1 MVNDGLQLSNALFW
15 ISIGRDVLTVTGSD
29 AKTYLHSQLSQ
40 DIASMQ
46 PGDVRMSLLLQP
58 TGKVD
63 SLLRVTCAAADRFV
77 LDCDPGF
84 GESTVARLSRFK
96 IRVNAEIELQ
106 RQTWRA
112 VRSTESAATTN
123 IAQTLDISGAIPA
136 WRHDGTA
143 VDVFSPN
150 MTLPSTLREGTEAE
164 LLDSRVRALWPVM
177 GIDITTEMIPAETS
191 VVEVAVSFTKGCYPG
206 QELVERMDSRGSTA
220 PRRLCRVSCAPGVKV
235 GDEIVVNGEV
245 VGKYTTVANTI
256 ALALIKRGVEISD
269 PCGKISPL

>member
-1 MVNDGLQLSNALFW
+1 MNNSLLSNLWFW
-15 ISIGRDVLTVTGSD
+15 VSIDRDVITVTGSD

-46 PGDVRMSLLLQP
+46 PGDVRVSLLLQP

-112 VRSTESAATTN
+112 VRSTETAVLS
-123 IAQTLDISGAIPA
+123 IDGAIPA
-136 WRHDGTA
+136 WRLDGTA

-164 LLDSRVRALWPVM
+164 LLDSRVRALWPEM
-177 GIDITTEMIPAETS
+177 GVDITTEMIPAETS

-206 QELVERMDSRGSTA
+206 QELVERMDSRGSMA
-220 PRRLCRVSCAPGVKV
+220 PRRLCRVNCASGVKV

-245 VGKYTTVANTI
+245 IGKYTTVSGMM

-269 PCGKISPL
+269 PYGEISPL

>member
-1 MVNDGLQLSNALFW
+1 MNNSLYW
-15 ISIGRDVLTVTGSD
+15 ISVQRDVITVTGSD

-40 DIASMQ
+40 DIASLQ
-46 PGDVRMSLLLQP
+46 PGDVRVSLLLQP

-63 SLLRVTCAAADRFV
+63 SLLRVTCASADRFV
-77 LDCDPGF
+77 MDCDPGF

-112 VRSTESAATTN
+112 VRSTETAVLS
-123 IAQTLDISGAIPA
+123 IDGAIPA
-136 WRHDGTA
+136 WRQDGTA

-164 LLDSRVRALWPVM
+164 LLDSRVRALWPEM
-177 GIDITTEMIPAETS
+177 GVDITTEMIPAETS

-206 QELVERMDSRGSTA
+206 QELVERMDSRGSMA
-220 PRRLCRVSCAPGVKV
+220 PRRLCRVICASGTHPQ
-235 GDEIVVNGEV
+235 DEVLVNGEV
-245 VGKYTTVANTI
+245 VGKYTTVSGMI

-269 PCGKISPL
+269 PYGEILPL

>member
-1 MVNDGLQLSNALFW
+1 MFW
-15 ISIGRDVLTVTGSD
+15 VSIERDVLTVTGSD

-40 DIASMQ
+40 DIASLQ
-46 PGDVRMSLLLQP
+46 PGDVRVSLLLQP

-112 VRSTESAATTN
+112 VRSLESDALS
-123 IAQTLDISGAIPA
+123 IEGAIPA
-136 WRHDGTA
+136 WRQDGTA
-143 VDVFSPN
+143 VDVFSPT
-150 MTLPSTLREGTEAE
+150 MTLPSTLREGTHSEFEEA
-164 LLDSRVRALWPVM
+164 RVRALWPVM
-177 GIDITTEMIPAETS
+177 GVDISTEMIPAETS
-191 VVEVAVSFTKGCYPG
+191 VVDVAVSFTKGCYPG
-206 QELVERMDSRGSTA
+206 QELVERMDSRGSMA
-220 PRRLCRVSCAPGVKV
+220 PRRLCRVSCATGTHPQ
-235 GDEIVVNGEV
+235 DEILVNGEV
-245 VGKYTTVANTI
+245 VGQYTTVANTI

-269 PCGKISPL
+269 PYGEILSL

>member
-1 MVNDGLQLSNALFW
+1 MSNSFYW
-15 ISIGRDVLTVTGSD
+15 ISVQRDVITVTGSD

-112 VRSTESAATTN
+112 VRSTEMTVPTD
-123 IAQTLDISGAIPA
+123 IAQSLDISGAIPA
-136 WRHDGTA
+136 WRCDGSGF
-143 VDVFSPN
+143 DIFSPT
-150 MTLPSTLREGTEAE
+150 MVLPATLREGTEAE
-164 LLDSRVRALWPVM
+164 LLESRVRAVWPVM
-177 GIDITTEMIPAETS
+177 GIDINSEMIPAETG
-191 VVEVAVSFTKGCYPG
+191 VVDLAVSFTKGCYPG

-220 PRRLCRVSCAPGVKV
+220 PRRLCRVTCVSDAKV
-235 GDEIVVNGEV
+235 GDEVLVDGQS
-245 VGKYTTVANTI
+245 VGVYTTISGTV
-256 ALALIKRGVEISD
+256 ALALIKRGVELID
-269 PCGKISPL
+269 PFGEN

>member
-1 MVNDGLQLSNALFW
+1 MPLPALNEGLQLSSGWFW
-15 ISIGRDVLTVTGSD
+15 VSIDRDVITVTGSD

-112 VRSTESAATTN
+112 VRSTETAVLS
-123 IAQTLDISGAIPA
+123 IDGAIPA
-136 WRHDGTA
+136 WRCDGSA
-143 VDVFSPN
+143 FDIFSPN
-150 MTLPSTLREGTEAE
+150 LVMPPTVREGTEAE
-164 LLDSRVRALWPVM
+164 FAESRVRACWPVM
-177 GIDITTEMIPAETS
+177 GTDITTEMIPAETS

-206 QELVERMDSRGSTA
+206 QELVERMDSRGSMA
-220 PRRLCRVSCAPGVKV
+220 PRRLCRVICASGTLAQ
-235 GDEIVVNGEV
+235 DEVLVNGEV
-245 VGKYTTVANTI
+245 DGKYTTVSGMM
-256 ALALIKRGVEISD
+256 ALALIKRGVELSD
-269 PCGKISPL
+269 PYGEISPL

>member
-1 MVNDGLQLSNALFW
+1 MNNSLYW
-15 ISIGRDVLTVTGSD
+15 ISVQRDVITVTGSD
-29 AKTYLHSQLSQ
+29 AKTFLHSQLSQ
-40 DIASMQ
+40 DIASLQ

-106 RQTWRA
+106 TQTWRA
-112 VRSTESAATTN
+112 VRSTETAVLS
-123 IAQTLDISGAIPA
+123 IDGAIPA
-136 WRHDGTA
+136 WRQDGTA

-164 LLDSRVRALWPVM
+164 FAESRVRACWPVM
-177 GIDITTEMIPAETS
+177 GTDITTEMIPAETS
-191 VVEVAVSFTKGCYPG
+191 VVDVAVSFTKGCYPG

-220 PRRLCRVSCAPGVKV
+220 PRRLCRVICASNAKV
-235 GDEIVVNGEV
+235 GDEVLVDGQA
-245 VGKYTTVANTI
+245 VGAYTTISGTV
-256 ALALIKRGVEISD
+256 ALALIKRGVELID
-269 PCGKISPL
+269 PFGEN

>member
-1 MVNDGLQLSNALFW
+1 MSASTYW
-15 ISIGRDVLTVTGSD
+15 IAVEREVITVTGSD

-46 PGDVRMSLLLQP
+46 PGDVRPSLLLQP

-112 VRSTESAATTN
+112 VRSTES
-123 IAQTLDISGAIPA
+123 IVPSIEGAIPA
-136 WRHDGTA
+136 WRQDGTA
-143 VDVFSPN
+143 VDIFSSS
-150 MTLPSTLREGTEAE
+150 LVLSEAVHEGTQAQ
-164 LLDSRVRALWPVM
+164 LVASRVRTLWPVM
-177 GIDITTEMIPAETS
+177 G
-191 VVEVAVSFTKGCYPG
+191 
-206 QELVERMDSRGSTA
+206 
-220 PRRLCRVSCAPGVKV
+220 
-235 GDEIVVNGEV
+235 
-245 VGKYTTVANTI
+245 
-256 ALALIKRGVEISD
+256 
-269 PCGKISPL
+269 

>member
-1 MVNDGLQLSNALFW
+1 MNNSLYW
-15 ISIGRDVLTVTGSD
+15 ISVQRDVITVTGSD

-40 DIASMQ
+40 DIASLQ
-46 PGDVRMSLLLQP
+46 PGDVRVSLLLQP

-123 IAQTLDISGAIPA
+123 IAQSLDISGAIPA
-136 WRHDGTA
+136 WRCDGSA
-143 VDVFSPN
+143 FDIFSPT
-150 MTLPSTLREGTEAE
+150 MVLPATLREGTEAE
-164 LLDSRVRALWPVM
+164 LQESRVRALWPEM
-177 GIDITTEMIPAETS
+177 GIDVTAEMIPAETS

-206 QELVERMDSRGSTA
+206 QELVERMDSRGSMA
-220 PRRLCRVSCAPGVKV
+220 PRRLCRVICASGTLAQ
-235 GDEIVVNGEV
+235 DEVLVNGEV
-245 VGKYTTVANTI
+245 VGKYTTVSGMM
-256 ALALIKRGVEISD
+256 ALALIKRGVELSD
-269 PCGKISPL
+269 PYGEISPL

>member
-1 MVNDGLQLSNALFW
+1 MNNSQLSNLWFW
-15 ISIGRDVLTVTGSD
+15 KSIERDVITVTGSD

-112 VRSTESAATTN
+112 VRSTETAARTN
-123 IAQTLDISGAIPA
+123 IAQTLDVSGAIPA
-136 WRHDGTA
+136 WRCDGSA
-143 VDVFSPN
+143 FDIFSPT
-150 MTLPSTLREGTEAE
+150 MVLPATLQEGTEAD
-164 LLDSRVRALWPVM
+164 LLEARVRALWPEM
-177 GIDITTEMIPAETS
+177 GVDITTEMIPAETS

-206 QELVERMDSRGSTA
+206 QELVERMDSRGSMA
-220 PRRLCRVSCAPGVKV
+220 PRRLCRVICASGTHPQ
-235 GDEIVVNGEV
+235 DEVLVNGEA
-245 VGKYTTVANTI
+245 VGKYTTVSGMI

-269 PCGKISPL
+269 PYGEILPL

>member
-1 MVNDGLQLSNALFW
+1 MNNSLLSNLWFW
-15 ISIGRDVLTVTGSD
+15 KSIERDVITVTGSD

-46 PGDVRMSLLLQP
+46 PGDVRVSLLLQP

-112 VRSTESAATTN
+112 VRSTETAVLTN
-123 IAQTLDISGAIPA
+123 IAQSLDISGAIPA
-136 WRHDGTA
+136 WRCDGSA
-143 VDVFSPN
+143 FDIFSPT
-150 MTLPSTLREGTEAE
+150 MVLPATLREGTEAE
-164 LLDSRVRALWPVM
+164 LLESRVRALWPEM
-177 GIDITTEMIPAETS
+177 GVDITAEMIPAETS

-206 QELVERMDSRGSTA
+206 QELVERMDSRGSMA
-220 PRRLCRVSCAPGVKV
+220 PRRLCRVNCASGTLAQ
-235 GDEIVVNGEV
+235 DEVLVNGEV
-245 VGKYTTVANTI
+245 VGKYTTVSGMI

-269 PCGKISPL
+269 PYGEISPL

>member
-1 MVNDGLQLSNALFW
+1 MNNSLLSNLWFW
-15 ISIGRDVLTVTGSD
+15 KSIERDVITVTGSD

-112 VRSTESAATTN
+112 VRSTERAVLS
-123 IAQTLDISGAIPA
+123 IEGAIPA
-136 WRHDGTA
+136 WRQDGTA

-191 VVEVAVSFTKGCYPG
+191 VVEVAVCFTKGCYPG
-206 QELVERMDSRGSTA
+206 QELVERMDSRGSMA
-220 PRRLCRVSCAPGVKV
+220 PRRLCRVSCAPGAHPQ
-235 GDEIVVNGEV
+235 DEIFVNGEV
-245 VGKYTTVANTI
+245 VGKYTTVSGMI

-269 PCGKISPL
+269 PFGEISPL

>member
-1 MVNDGLQLSNALFW
+1 MNNSLLSNLWFW
-15 ISIGRDVLTVTGSD
+15 KSIERDVITVTGSD

-112 VRSTESAATTN
+112 VRSTETAATTN
-123 IAQTLDISGAIPA
+123 IAQSLDISGAIPA
-136 WRHDGTA
+136 WRCDGTA
-143 VDVFSPN
+143 FDFFSPT
-150 MTLPSTLREGTEAE
+150 MVLPATLREGTEAE
-164 LLDSRVRALWPVM
+164 LLDSRVRALWPEM
-177 GIDITTEMIPAETS
+177 GVDITTEMIPAETS

-206 QELVERMDSRGSTA
+206 QELVERMDSRGSMA
-220 PRRLCRVSCAPGVKV
+220 PRRLCRVTCASGVKV

-245 VGKYTTVANTI
+245 VGKYTTVSGMM

-269 PCGKISPL
+269 PYGEISPL